1 MADFRLFSIKNGV
14 TELAPEQAA
23 FERELQA
30 LLEKNMTAFFG
41 VTFLKT
47 EYKKHTK
54 EHVVNLANT
63 SLIERSQTSC
73 ADA

>member
-30 LLEKNMTAFFG
+30 LLEKNMAAFEDRIQDHNRTDG
-41 VTFLKT
+41 Q
-47 EYKKHTK
+47 HR
-54 EHVVNLANT
+54 N
-63 SLIERSQTSC
+63 
-73 ADA
+73 